1 VKVYLQQNAFNSGEL
16 SPQMLGRSDVPAYNN
31 GVKTLENWLLRPQ
44 GGAMKRSGTR
54 YVAEVEDSSVKSR
67 VVPFVF
73 STTQAYVLE
82 FCDLK
87 IRFFRNES
95 VIEAPTWTFV
105 DGDVD
110 TGNDEL
116 DITGH
121 FYVDEQGPFR
131 LTSDGTLPAGLS
143 LATNYYIVEA
153 ATGTPADSFSLSLT
167 AGGAIVPIT
176 GAAGGGTHTI
186 TPYGTVPNEI
196 VTTYTEAQLP
206 SLRFAQSADKLYI
219 VHEDHKPAVLT
230 RTGHA
235 SWTLSDLDFIDGPY
249 LELRVPE
256 VDDEK
261 LLEAFLFSTS
271 GVTGSVTLTAGA
283 PGFFDNVGARD
294 VGRMIRYHDP
304 DSGDHEPGALRIT
317 AVASATSATGTVTAG
332 PDPLL
337 QPPALPDIQGTKE
350 WYLGA
355 YYFGNHP
362 RTVAFFEQRL
372 AFAGTPLEPERFD
385 ASVTGGWDDFAP
397 TSRIDS
403 DITADSALSYQ
414 LGGSSDVQVIVWL
427 ARARN
432 MVIGTTGGVWI
443 VQASSNNESVT
454 PTNINLPRASAY
466 GCANLQPVVAYNT
479 VLYVSRSGKKVLA
492 AGYQF
497 ESDNYNATDLTIM
510 AEHVTGTGII
520 QMEFQQEPHSIIWCV
535 RSDGKLA
542 GVTYEPGQKIHGWHR
557 HVIGGSFSTGDAV
570 VESIAVIPA
579 PNEDHDQLWMIV
591 KRTIDGSTVR
601 YIEFMEQDFADLDDI
616 EDAFFV
622 DSGLTYD
629 STATATIT
637 GLDHL
642 EGETVSILADGAV
655 HPTRVVSGGSIT
667 LNAKYSV
674 VQVGYGYNADFETL
688 PIEIRTQGSGS
699 TSGRLL
705 RPTHLHIRLHRTLG
719 LEYGTDS
726 DSLERL
732 PFRST
737 SDDMDASPPLFT
749 GIKEITMQS
758 GHDEEAIVYLRQPD
772 PLPAMILFVSGTVGI
787 ASR

>member
-1 VKVYLQQNAFNSGEL
+1 
-16 SPQMLGRSDVPAYNN
+16 MLGRSDVPAYSN

-54 YVAEVEDSSVKSR
+54 FVQEVKDSAIKGR

-73 STTQAYVLE
+73 STAQAYILE
-82 FCDLK
+82 FCDLA
-87 IRFFRNES
+87 IRFYRDEAY
-95 VIEAPTWTFV
+95 IAAPTWTFV

-131 LTSDGTLPAGLS
+131 LTTTTTLPAGLS
-143 LATNYYIVEA
+143 LATDYYIVDVD
-153 ATGTPADSFSLSLT
+153 ADSFGLSLT
-167 AGGAIVPIT
+167 AGGSKVDIT
-176 GAAGGGTHTI
+176 GAASGGTHTI

-219 VHEDHKPAVLT
+219 VHEDHKPAELT
-230 RTGHA
+230 RTGHT
-235 SWTLSDLDFIDGPY
+235 SWTLADLSFIDGPY

-256 VDDEK
+256 VGDDKTVE
-261 LLEAFLFSTS
+261 TI
-271 GVTGSVTLTAGA
+271 TLNPAAELGDDIALVAGGA
-283 PGFFDNVGARD
+283 GFFSLSRD
-294 VGRMIRYHDP
+294 VGRMLRHGKATTGDSWGGILIDQVTNATLARGDVV
-304 DSGDHEPGALRIT
+304 SGDDAAQEPPRLP
-317 AVASATSATGTVTAG
+317 SATVTAY
-332 PDPLL
+332 
-337 QPPALPDIQGTKE
+337 
-350 WYLGA
+350 WHLGA
-355 YYFGNHP
+355 YYPGNYP
-362 RTVAFFEQRL
+362 RTVSFFEQRL

-385 ASVTGGWDDFAP
+385 ASVTGGWDDFA
-397 TSRIDS
+397 
-403 DITADSALSYQ
+403 ITTRSGNAVEADSSLSYQ
-414 LGGSSDVQVIVWL
+414 LGGSSDVQVILWL

-510 AEHVTGTGII
+510 AEHVTGAGIS

-535 RSDGKLA
+535 RSDGQLV

-601 YIEFMEQDFADLDDI
+601 YIEFMEQDFADSDGI

-655 HPTRVVSGGSIT
+655 HPTRVVSSGSIT
-667 LNAKYSV
+667 LNALYSV

-688 PIEIRTQGSGS
+688 PIEIKAQGSGS

-705 RPTHLHIRLHRTLG
+705 RPTRIHVRLHRTLG

-737 SDDMDASPPLFT
+737 SDDMDAPPPLFT
-749 GIKEITMQS
+749 GIKEIAMQS

-772 PLPAMILFVSGTVGI
+772 PLPAMILFVSGTVEI